1 MFTLNA
7 STTTAARELKMET
20 PNFAIFILTHG
31 RPDNVITY
39 HTLRKSG
46 YTGSIYLICDDEDK
60 TLFEYQIKYK
70 NQVIVFSKQTYQNKF
85 DIMDNFEGNKV
96 IVYARNAC
104 YDIARL
110 LGLDYFF
117 EYEDDYKSL
126 MHRFVDGPTLGYT
139 PITRM
144 NEVCQAFI
152 ECLKNTGS
160 TAIAMA
166 QGGDFIG
173 GAASFDSVQYKRKAM
188 NSFVFKVNQN
198 AADDCIFI
206 GRMNDDVNTYL
217 TQGKVGKIFCQ
228 IANIMLTQMQT
239 QSNVGGNTEMYKT
252 MGTYVKSFYSVM
264 AAPSCCKVSMLITT
278 HPRIHHKIEWN
289 KAVPKIMHER
299 HKKLTKQSKL
309 SRSNANV
316 P

>member
-1 MFTLNA
+1 
-7 STTTAARELKMET
+7 MET

>member
-1 MFTLNA
+1 LFTLNA

>member
-1 MFTLNA
+1 MHNYA
-7 STTTAARELKMET
+7 V
-20 PNFAIFILTHG
+20 FILTHG
-31 RPDNVITY
+31 RPDKVITY
-39 HTLRKSG
+39 NTLRQSG
-46 YTGSIYLICDDEDK
+46 YTGKIYLICDDEDK
-60 TLFEYQIKYK
+60 TLLEYQEKYK
-70 NQVIVFSKQTYQNKF
+70 DQVIVFSKQDYQDKF

-104 YDIARL
+104 YDIARS

-126 MHRFVDGPTLGYT
+126 MHRFVDGPTLGYK

-144 NEVCQAFI
+144 NKVFDAFI
-152 ECLKNTGS
+152 DCLENTKA
-160 TAIAMA
+160 TTIAMA

-188 NSFVFKVNQN
+188 NSFVFKVNKDQ
-198 AADDCIFI
+198 ADDCIFI

-228 IANIMLTQMQT
+228 IANIMLTQVQT
-239 QSNVGGNTEMYKT
+239 QSNSGGNTEAYKT

-299 HKKLTKQSKL
+299 HKKI
-309 SRSNANV
+309 NEAG
-316 P
+316 

>member
-299 HKKLTKQSKL
+299 HKKLTKQGKL

>member
-1 MFTLNA
+1 
-7 STTTAARELKMET
+7 MET

-299 HKKLTKQSKL
+299 HKKLTKQGKL

-316 P
+316 SQQP